1 MSCLCCQSV
10 SNSDLSNSDLD
21 YRPTCLKVTILTTLL
36 DSFTHRL
43 KVLFEDVFPFS
54 IKVAFFTSIL
64 HVVKGYISELS
75 YSCIAHNYILLLH
88 AQILHVVG
96 CSLFESL
103 LVTKITTI
111 YNSFMNRFHM
121 SLKVDFPNC
130 LIVTMLT
137 TIYNSFMHILS
148 LIHI

>member
-88 AQILHVVG
+88 AQILHVVVSG
-96 CSLFESL
+96 PFELPYSN
-103 LVTKITTI
+103 KDHSFI
-111 YNSFMNRFHM
+111 YNKIFYML
-121 SLKVDFPNC
+121 LKSVFVIYF
-130 LIVTMLT
+130 IVTMLT
-137 TIYNSFMHILS
+137 TICNFFIGRFNTLS
-148 LIHI
+148 

>member
-1 MSCLCCQSV
+1 MLLKV
-10 SNSDLSNSDLD
+10 DF
-21 YRPTCLKVTILTTLL
+21 PTCLTVTMLTTIYN
-36 DSFTHRL
+36 SFMHIFL
-43 KVLFEDVFPFS
+43 MFLGCF
-54 IKVAFFTSIL
+54 
-64 HVVKGYISELS
+64 YELP
-75 YSCIAHNYILLLH
+75 YSHIAHNYILLLH

-121 SLKVDFPNC
+121 LLKEDFLSC

-137 TIYNSFMHILS
+137 TIFYSLVHRFHMLLKVTFLIFLIVALLTIIFYSFM
-148 LIHI
+148 